1 MKNIYLIGYMGVGKS
16 AVSVYLS
23 EIMGLEAVE
32 TDSLISEKAAM
43 SISEIFE
50 RLGEPAFRRMESD
63 MLGSIA
69 SHGGY
74 IVSCGG
80 GTPLSMKNLSLMKL
94 SGVIVLLTASPQTV
108 MKRLSG
114 DHTRPLLEGVKS
126 VDRIADMLRDRMPRY
141 RNAADMIVDTDNI
154 SPREVAEEISKLFG
168 ER

>member
-63 MLGSIA
+63 MLRSIA

-74 IVSCGG
+74 IVS
-80 GTPLSMKNLSLMKL
+80 

-108 MKRLSG
+108 MNRLSG

-141 RNAADMIVDTDNI
+141 RNAADMIVDTDNV
-154 SPREVAEEISKLFG
+154 SPREAAEEISKLFG